1 MANPFAKTRD
11 VENPYAIYKGYIDGI
26 GEIEIRVLKRYKH
39 SVKSEKLNR
48 YSKWFTAAKSPM
60 TFDSWEYSDQ
70 YVHGNEW
77 NGGHGISDYE
87 LVGGDPK
94 WIEQY
99 ASNSEFRNLVTI

>member
-1 MANPFAKTRD
+1 MANPFGKTRD

-26 GEIEIRVLKRYKH
+26 GEMEIRVLKRYKH

-60 TFDSWEYSDQ
+60 TFGRWEYGDQ
-70 YVHGNEW
+70 YVFGNDW

-87 LVGGDPK
+87 LVKADPK